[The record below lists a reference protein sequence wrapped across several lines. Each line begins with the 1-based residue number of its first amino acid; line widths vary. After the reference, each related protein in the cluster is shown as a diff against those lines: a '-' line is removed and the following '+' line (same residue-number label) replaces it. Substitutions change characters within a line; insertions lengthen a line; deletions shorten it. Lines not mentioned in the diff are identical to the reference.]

1 MIIFPPK
8 KYPYLISFVLSFFVS
23 YQSDLLTVGAIFLP
37 QGLDLTLGES
47 SLGVHLEVRDALI
60 EGLHVSVLH
69 DEHLLLVS
77 GPLEI
82 LWTVQRQIS

>member
-1 MIIFPPK
+1 MIFLQK
-8 KYPYLISFVLSFFVS
+8 KSDHILSALYLTFFVS
-23 YQSDLLTVGAIFLP
+23 YQSELLTVGAIFLP
-37 QGLDLTLGES
+37 QGLHLTLGES

>member
-1 MIIFPPK
+1 MIIFHK
-8 KYPYLISFVLSFFVS
+8 KKWPYLICFVLSFFVS

-37 QGLDLTLGES
+37 QGLHLALGES
-47 SLGVHLEVRDALI
+47 TLGVHLEVRDALI
-60 EGLHVSVLH
+60 VGLHVSVLH
-69 DEHLLLVS
+69 GDHLLLVS